1 MINAVHAADES
12 GVVVARLWQEFR
24 SEPWPARLNGAEL
37 AGIDLVTLDADLAGC
52 VDTWLN
58 NGGLLD
64 ARRLRIVNRRLRELE
79 QVLPQLTEADAP
91 RRWRRLHQ
99 LAQHISDDTLY
110 PTN

>member
-1 MINAVHAADES
+1 MINPVNAADES
-12 GVVVARLWQEFR
+12 QVVVARLWREFR

-52 VDTWLN
+52 VHTWLN

-64 ARRLRIVNRRLRELE
+64 ARRLRTLNRRIRELE

-91 RRWRRLHQ
+91 RRWQRLHE
-99 LAQHISDDTLY
+99 LAQRVSDDSPY
-110 PTN
+110 PTD

>member
-1 MINAVHAADES
+1 M
-12 GVVVARLWQEFR
+12 
-24 SEPWPARLNGAEL
+24 

-64 ARRLRIVNRRLRELE
+64 ARRIRTLNRRIRELE
-79 QVLPQLTEADAP
+79 QVLPHLTEADAP
-91 RRWRRLHQ
+91 RRWQRLHQ
-99 LAQHISDDTLY
+99 LAQRVSDDTPC